1 MPQVSQQPARAV
13 TFDQH
18 QKIIMP
24 SHLLPRLTLSVLT
37 LCAGVGLA
45 AEQTESPRYL
55 IIHADDAGMCHS
67 ANRATIEA
75 MEQGIVSSASIMV
88 PCPWFPEIAQ
98 YAKDHPERDFGIH
111 LTLTSE
117 WKQYRWGPV
126 TARDK
131 VPSLVDERGF
141 LWANVSQVARN
152 VKVQEAEI
160 ELRAQ
165 IDRAIKFGVPITHL
179 DTHMGAMASRPD
191 LIRLYVQLGIEYDV
205 PVLLCRSMKEAVIQQ
220 FPHLA
225 EEAHDMLNK
234 LAQQRLPV
242 IDYLPTIPGGATYEV
257 RKATYLL
264 AFKHLRPG
272 VTQFII
278 HCGNDDPELRAVT
291 NRATSRDLDRRVFT
305 DPEVK
310 MEAERLGIRV
320 ISWKQLR
327 EMLE

>member
-1 MPQVSQQPARAV
+1 MPNHSLSP
-13 TFDQH
+13 
-18 QKIIMP
+18 
-24 SHLLPRLTLSVLT
+24 LTTLALSLFAT
-37 LCAGVGLA
+37 IALA
-45 AEQTESPRYL
+45 AEQTDAPRYL

-67 ANRATIEA
+67 ANLATIEA
-75 MEQGIVSSASIMV
+75 MEKGIVSSASIMV

-98 YAKDHPERDFGIH
+98 YAKEHPERDFGIH

-117 WKQYRWGPV
+117 WKLYRWGPV

-131 VPSLVDERGF
+131 VPSLVDHRGF

-152 VKVQEAEI
+152 VKVEEAEI

-165 IDRAIKFGVPITHL
+165 IDRAIQFGVPITHL
-179 DTHMGAMASRPD
+179 DTHMGAVASRPD
-191 LIRLYVQLGIEYDV
+191 LIRLYVNLGIEYDI
-205 PVLLCRSMKEAVIQQ
+205 PVLLCRSMKKTLVEQ

-225 EEAHDMLNK
+225 TEADEMLKRLDQHN
-234 LAQQRLPV
+234 LPV
-242 IDYLPTIPGGATYEV
+242 IDYLPTIPTAPDYEL

-264 AFKHLRPG
+264 SFKHLRPG

-291 NRATSRDLDRRVFT
+291 NSSASRDLDRRVFK
-305 DPEVK
+305 DPDVK
-310 MEAERLGIRV
+310 MEAERLGIII

-327 EMLE
+327 EMPQ

>member
-1 MPQVSQQPARAV
+1 
-13 TFDQH
+13 
-18 QKIIMP
+18 MP
-24 SHLLPRLTLSVLT
+24 SHIPSWLIILSLL
-37 LCAGVGLA
+37 LCATVGPA
-45 AEQTESPRYL
+45 AEQTEASRYL

-88 PCPWFPEIAQ
+88 PCPWFPEIAL
-98 YAKDHPERDFGIH
+98 YAKEHPERDFGIH

-117 WKQYRWGPV
+117 WKHYRWGSV

-152 VKVQEAEI
+152 VKVEEAEI

-165 IDRAIKFGVPITHL
+165 IDRAIQFGVPITHL

-191 LIRLYVQLGIEYDV
+191 LIRLYVKLGIEYDI
-205 PVLLCRSMKEAVIQQ
+205 PVLLCRSMKETLIKQ

-225 EEAHDMLNK
+225 IEADEMLKK
-234 LAQQRLPV
+234 LEQQGLPV
-242 IDYLPTIPGGATYEV
+242 IDYLPTIPAGDDYEV

-291 NRATSRDLDRRVFT
+291 NRAASRDLDRRVFT
-305 DPEVK
+305 DRDVK
-310 MEAERLGIRV
+310 MEAEKLGIRI

-327 EMLE
+327 EMSR